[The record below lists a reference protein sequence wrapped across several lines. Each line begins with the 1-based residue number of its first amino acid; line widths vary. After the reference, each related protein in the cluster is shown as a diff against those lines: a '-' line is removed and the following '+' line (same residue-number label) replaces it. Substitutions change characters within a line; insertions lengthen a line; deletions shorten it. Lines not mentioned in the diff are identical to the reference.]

1 MELGD
6 HSGDEA
12 SDFDSEEEVDDFG
25 NGEAFSVKTKRKT
38 ESEQEPLTRGFTV
51 KKPSD
56 VMREV
61 TAASVAINSH
71 SALLATRK
79 LDNSLML
86 DTVDLNSLKRDVTDV
101 VRVIYI
107 LFVGMADRASIQTLK
122 EVISEKKKANKQI
135 IEEIPANTTIEE
147 MSIFNIDQELKKQT
161 RTQDLDNIEKLADAN
176 KKIENAINK
185 HLTTSEEILNEISL
199 TKLSGLQNTSS
210 SPEEFEDKINIIQK
224 KAVLNYAKAIL
235 PNLQEMIR
243 LAKNTML
250 ELVLELKVIL
260 DPARNKKYTAN
271 DIIQV
276 SDELKLAMMELRDA
290 IHTLFD
296 MLIPENTQKYL
307 QIYSITSNDPNPLL
321 INTLA
326 ISDSTTTLTDWNVE
340 VDINSKVFTKKI
352 TPENTEEIE
361 RAKSLV
367 NGKVI
372 FSPVL
377 SVKKGSSVK
386 KDPPPIDPRLIH
398 GLQEKIQTLPAF
410 SNLKGITSNNIIEYL
425 FYLGFKLVVI
435 SNVAC
440 NHVVEKSGDIYT
452 HYVSNNADTLPV
464 REEFDQFNANNKI
477 LMTIDQAQE
486 INHEVSSLIRSN
498 PGYKDLYA
506 LLVES
511 VTLFTIYEQISR
523 QPKSMDTI
531 FPTEIKTAEKKRE
544 AINNLFTGTGSI
556 FHFDN
561 AVALPII
568 SQLITGTIPSPLPI
582 EEIKRQFIVNN
593 FSSAT
598 LGGSR
603 RKRSRRRKNGSKK
616 SMKRK
621 KTRASKSQKKDRRL
635 RRRRITRKRIGK
647 FL

>member
-1 MELGD
+1 MDFDEEEEEND
-6 HSGDEA
+6 SGDE
-12 SDFDSEEEVDDFG
+12 DDSGEESNDNFG
-25 NGEAFSVKTKRKT
+25 NEEPLLSISNKRKP
-38 ESEQEPLTRGFTV
+38 EQLTRAFTV

-56 VMREV
+56 IMREV

-79 LDNSLML
+79 IDNILTL
-86 DTVDLNSLKRDVTDV
+86 DTVNLNSLKRNFTDV

-122 EVISEKKKANKQI
+122 EVISEKKKTSKKI
-135 IEEIPANTTIEE
+135 LPYNTPEDVE
-147 MSIFNIDQELKKQT
+147 NFNKKQV
-161 RTQDLDNIEKLADAN
+161 RNQNFDMIDELADTN
-176 KKIENAINK
+176 KKIENNINK
-185 HLTTSEEILNEISL
+185 QLTTSEAILSEVGLS
-199 TKLSGLQNTSS
+199 KLSGLQNTSS
-210 SPEEFEDKINIIQK
+210 SPKEFEDKINIIQK
-224 KAVLNYAKAIL
+224 NAVLTYAKAIL

-250 ELVLELKVIL
+250 ELVLELKLIL
-260 DPARNKKYTAN
+260 DPARNKKYTAT

-340 VDINSKVFTKKI
+340 VDTNSRVFTKKI
-352 TPENTEEIE
+352 TLENPQEIE
-361 RAKSLV
+361 RVKSLV

-377 SVKKGSSVK
+377 SVKKGPTVK
-386 KDPPPIDPRLIH
+386 KGLPQIDPRLID
-398 GLQEKIQTLPAF
+398 GLQDKIKRLTAF
-410 SNLKGITSNNIIEYL
+410 SNLQGITSNNIIQYL
-425 FYLGFKLVVI
+425 FNLGFKLVVI

-440 NHVVEKSGDIYT
+440 NHVVEKSGDDYT
-452 HYVSNNADTLPV
+452 HYVSNNDDTLPV
-464 REEFDQFNANNKI
+464 RGEFDEFNADNKI
-477 LMTIDQAQE
+477 LMKIEQAEE
-486 INHEVSSLIRSN
+486 INHEVSSFIRTDPDYN
-498 PGYKDLYA
+498 ALYA

-511 VTLFTIYEQISR
+511 VTLFNIYEQMRSQIR
-523 QPKSMDTI
+523 RMEII
-531 FPTEIKTAEKKRE
+531 FPTEIKTAEKKR
-544 AINNLFTGTGSI
+544 AGIVKLFNGTGSI

-561 AVALPII
+561 AVALSII
-568 SQLITGTIPSPLPI
+568 SQLITETIPSPLPI
-582 EEIKRQFIVNN
+582 AEIERQFIVNN
-593 FSSAT
+593 FPSAT

-621 KTRASKSQKKDRRL
+621 KKKTRARKSIR
-635 RRRRITRKRIGK
+635 RRRRITKKRI
-647 FL
+647 L